1 MERFKFKNAYGAS
14 VVIDYDGP
22 NVLTGY
28 EGLGVV
34 EVVPRTVAGTQQ
46 IGYTLESVALGARI
60 ITITYLVEASNLVS
74 AYANRAAI
82 SAAFNPL
89 AGEGVLTYE
98 NDAVKRSITCSVTA
112 PPDPIE
118 RNGVLNEYSVQLTA
132 QNPLFYDPIE
142 TARLVQDFVG
152 GLRFPIRFNPTIHF
166 ARRGDALSP
175 VIIGDVPSP
184 IRVEFRGGCTN
195 PHITNVTT
203 GEQLKIGNAD
213 EIITLQDDERLVVC
227 TEYGNK
233 TASLIRADGEI
244 VTVDDYVDDDST
256 FFSLPIGQSRI
267 TFAADAGSPQAY
279 IYYRNWYTSGA

>member
-1 MERFKFKNAYGAS
+1 MERFTFVNAYGAS
-14 VVIDYDGP
+14 VVIDYDGS

-34 EVVPRTVAGTQQ
+34 EVLPRAVAGTQQ
-46 IGYTLESVALGARI
+46 IGYTLESVTLGARI
-60 ITITYLVEASNLVS
+60 ITITYLVEATSLAD
-74 AYANRAAI
+74 AYTKRAAI

-98 NDAVKRSITCSVTA
+98 NDAVKRSITCSVTV
-112 PPDPIE
+112 PPDTVE
-118 RNGVLNEYSVQLTA
+118 RNGILNEYSVELTA

-195 PHITNVTT
+195 PYITNVTT
-203 GEQLKIGNAD
+203 GEQLKIGSDD
-213 EIITLQDDERLVVC
+213 EVITLLEDEKLIVC

-233 TASLIRADGEI
+233 TANLIRADGE
-244 VTVDDYVDDDST
+244 VVAVDDYVDDAST
-256 FFSLPIGQSRI
+256 FFALPIGSSKV
-267 TFAADAGSPQAY
+267 TFAAAAGSPQAY